1 MIEEEARGMEVCP
14 EYFGE
19 FPIQDETPWG
29 EPIRLEKLWNGLYWL
44 ETRDAGWVL
53 AIAYPMGDDLRDETL
68 ELAQLTE
75 RDRKSG
81 IDNTCG
87 FRFYRYEASCI
98 PLYELLDYRSKKT
111 WEPKI
116 NIPALKN
123 AILDFDPDYARKIFD
138 EDLDLLKEFSYTPG
152 AGISFYQ
159 FPPAVPE

>member
-1 MIEEEARGMEVCP
+1 MEVCP

-19 FPIQDETPWG
+19 FPIPDETPWG

-98 PLYELLDYRSKKT
+98 PLYEFWTLTRTMLERFST
-111 WEPKI
+111 KI
-116 NIPALKN
+116 
-123 AILDFDPDYARKIFD
+123 
-138 EDLDLLKEFSYTPG
+138 
-152 AGISFYQ
+152 
-159 FPPAVPE
+159 

>member
-1 MIEEEARGMEVCP
+1 MEVCP

-19 FPIQDETPWG
+19 FPIPDETPLG
-29 EPIRLEKLWNGLYWL
+29 EPIRWETLWNGLYWL

-87 FRFYRYEASCI
+87 FRFYRCEASCI

-116 NIPALKN
+116 NIPALK
-123 AILDFDPDYARKIFD
+123 
-138 EDLDLLKEFSYTPG
+138 T
-152 AGISFYQ
+152 Q
-159 FPPAVPE
+159 FWTLTRTMLENFRR